1 MSVINQRQQPGQ
13 HGGGVG
19 EPLGPNQPQQ
29 QQPGLQDMMFTRQQI
44 MMLLQLEQRVQ
55 QLEQRLQQLEQH
67 VQQLEQQVQQLE
79 QQLQQLM
86 LLMVRLGSQYS
97 NNWCSQSVRHRPYDL
112 HSSTQVAH
120 QARTINVT
128 HTELDDTTIASVI
141 SALSIVKL

>member
-1 MSVINQRQQPGQ
+1 MQQPGQ

-86 LLMVRLGSQYS
+86 LLMQQLV
-97 NNWCSQSVRHRPYDL
+97 QSVRSPPPIRSPQFNPGRPPGAHDKRHTHR
-112 HSSTQVAH
+112 T
-120 QARTINVT
+120 R
-128 HTELDDTTIASVI
+128 
-141 SALSIVKL
+141 